1 MTQTYRERATQ
12 AEQENAR
19 LRDELARRPKY
30 EWFVELIRRHL
41 GQSAITHPTH
51 LAHQV
56 KQLKEA
62 RGHLVPSDV
71 AWVYRVGNPENDECH
86 FTSNVEHAM
95 LAAKNGYEV
104 HIFAPIGKLAYR
116 EDDKGETMP
125 ALP

>member
-1 MTQTYRERATQ
+1 MTQTYREPSTQ

-41 GQSAITHPTH
+41 GQSLITPPQH
-51 LAHQV
+51 LACQV

-62 RGHLVPSDV
+62 RGHLVPSEV
-71 AWVYRVGNPENDECH
+71 AWVYRGGNPENKECH
-86 FTSNVEHAM
+86 FTSNTEHAM

-104 HIFAPIGKLAYR
+104 HIFAPIGKVACR
-116 EDDKGETMP
+116 GDDKGETMP